1 MTTRMTT
8 TSSRKYAAKISSR
21 RNLRLDVWLLRH
33 LQVAVS
39 SLGRLVRAPVSSLMT
54 TTVIGIALALPTG
67 LHLLLSNAQALSG
80 NWDGA
85 ATVSLFIKRETPN
98 KRLDPLLAQLRKHAG
113 IAEVRLISRE
123 QALQEFRSLSGFA
136 GALETLQE
144 NPLPAVVVV
153 EPQPAQ
159 STPQA
164 AEALLEELQR
174 LPEVD
179 FAQIDLQ
186 WVKRFHGIT
195 EIARRAVM
203 LLVSL
208 LGMAVLLIVVNTI
221 RLEIQNRH
229 AEIEISKLIGA
240 TDAFIRRPFLY
251 SGIWYG
257 LFGGLIAGLLV
268 AVSLWLLDAPVARLA
283 GLYNSSFGLQ
293 GIDFSILSLLLG
305 GSTLLGLAGSWVAV
319 GRHLSAIEP
328 D

>member
-1 MTTRMTT
+1 MKPARN
-8 TSSRKYAAKISSR
+8 SRKRAARISSR
-21 RNLRLDVWLLRH
+21 NRPRLDVWVLRH
-33 LQVAVS
+33 LQVALS

-54 TTVIGIALALPTG
+54 TAVIGIALALPTG

-85 ATVSLFIKRETPN
+85 ATVSLFIRQKTTDQQLNQLLE
-98 KRLDPLLAQLRKHAG
+98 RLRQRSSIAG
-113 IAEVRLISRE
+113 VRLISRE
-123 QALQEFRSLSGFA
+123 QALDEFRLLSGFA
-136 GALETLQE
+136 AALEALEE
-144 NPLPAVVVV
+144 NPLPAVIVV
-153 EPQPAQ
+153 EPQPAH
-159 STPQA
+159 STPLA
-164 AEALLEELQR
+164 AEALLAQLKQ

-195 EIARRAVM
+195 EIARRAVL

-208 LGMAVLLIVVNTI
+208 LGMAVLLIVINTI

-257 LFGGLIAGLLV
+257 LCGGLVAWLLV
-268 AVSLWLLDAPVARLA
+268 ALSLWLLDAPVARLA
-283 GLYNSSFGLQ
+283 GLYNSSFDLQ
-293 GIDFSILSLLLG
+293 GMDFSTFSLLLG

>member
-1 MTTRMTT
+1 MKPARN
-8 TSSRKYAAKISSR
+8 SRKRAARISSR
-21 RNLRLDVWLLRH
+21 NRQRLDVWLLRH
-33 LQVAVS
+33 LQVALS
-39 SLGRLVRAPVSSLMT
+39 SLGRLVRSPVSSLMT
-54 TTVIGIALALPTG
+54 SAVIGIALALPTG

-85 ATVSLFIKRETPN
+85 ATVSLFIRQETTDQQLN
-98 KRLDPLLAQLRKHAG
+98 QLLERLRLRGG
-113 IAEVRLISRE
+113 IAGVRLISRE
-123 QALQEFRSLSGFA
+123 QALEEFRLLSGFA
-136 GALETLQE
+136 AALEALEE
-144 NPLPAVVVV
+144 NPLPAVIVV
-153 EPQPAQ
+153 EPQPAH
-159 STPQA
+159 STPLA
-164 AEALLEELQR
+164 AEALLAQLKQ

-195 EIARRAVM
+195 EIARRAVL

-257 LFGGLIAGLLV
+257 LCGGLVAWLLV
-268 AVSLWLLDAPVARLA
+268 ALSLWLLDAPVARLA
-283 GLYNSSFGLQ
+283 GLYNSSFDLQ
-293 GIDFSILSLLLG
+293 GMDFSTFSLLLG

>member
-1 MTTRMTT
+1 M
-8 TSSRKYAAKISSR
+8 
-21 RNLRLDVWLLRH
+21 LRH
-33 LQVAVS
+33 LQVALS

-54 TTVIGIALALPTG
+54 TAVIGIALALPTG

-85 ATVSLFIKRETPN
+85 ATVSLFIRQKTTDQQLNQLLE
-98 KRLDPLLAQLRKHAG
+98 RLRQRSSIAG
-113 IAEVRLISRE
+113 VRLISRE
-123 QALQEFRSLSGFA
+123 QALDEFRLLSGFA
-136 GALETLQE
+136 AALEALEE
-144 NPLPAVVVV
+144 NPLPAVIVV
-153 EPQPAQ
+153 EPQPAH
-159 STPQA
+159 STPLA
-164 AEALLEELQR
+164 AEALLAQLKQ

-195 EIARRAVM
+195 EIARRAVL

-208 LGMAVLLIVVNTI
+208 LGMAVLLIVINTI

-257 LFGGLIAGLLV
+257 LCGGLVAWLLV
-268 AVSLWLLDAPVARLA
+268 ALSLWLLDAPVARLA
-283 GLYNSSFGLQ
+283 GLYNSSFDLQ
-293 GIDFSILSLLLG
+293 GMDFSTFSLLLG

>member
-1 MTTRMTT
+1 MKPARN
-8 TSSRKYAAKISSR
+8 SRKRAARISSR
-21 RNLRLDVWLLRH
+21 NRQRLDVWLLRH
-33 LQVAVS
+33 LQVALS
-39 SLGRLVRAPVSSLMT
+39 SLGRLVRSPVSSLMT
-54 TTVIGIALALPTG
+54 SAVIGIALALPTG

-85 ATVSLFIKRETPN
+85 ATVSLFIRQETTDQQLN
-98 KRLDPLLAQLRKHAG
+98 QLLERLRLRGG
-113 IAEVRLISRE
+113 IAGVRLISRE
-123 QALQEFRSLSGFA
+123 QALEEFRLLSGFA
-136 GALETLQE
+136 AALEALEE
-144 NPLPAVVVV
+144 NPLPAVIVV
-153 EPQPAQ
+153 EPQPAH
-159 STPQA
+159 STPLA
-164 AEALLEELQR
+164 AEALLAQLQQ

-195 EIARRAVM
+195 EIARRAVL

-257 LFGGLIAGLLV
+257 LCGGLVAWLLV
-268 AVSLWLLDAPVARLA
+268 ALSLWLLDAPVARLA
-283 GLYNSSFGLQ
+283 GLYNSSFDLQ
-293 GIDFSILSLLLG
+293 GMDFSTFSLLLG

>member
-1 MTTRMTT
+1 M
-8 TSSRKYAAKISSR
+8 
-21 RNLRLDVWLLRH
+21 WLLRH
-33 LQVAVS
+33 LQVALS
-39 SLGRLVRAPVSSLMT
+39 SLGRLVRSPVSSLMT
-54 TTVIGIALALPTG
+54 SAVIGIALALPTG

-85 ATVSLFIKRETPN
+85 ATVSLFIRQETTDQQLN
-98 KRLDPLLAQLRKHAG
+98 QLLERLRLRGG
-113 IAEVRLISRE
+113 IAGVRLISRE
-123 QALQEFRSLSGFA
+123 QALEEFRLLSGFA
-136 GALETLQE
+136 AALEALEE
-144 NPLPAVVVV
+144 NPLPAVIVV
-153 EPQPAQ
+153 EPQPAH
-159 STPQA
+159 STPLA
-164 AEALLEELQR
+164 AEALLAQLKQ

-195 EIARRAVM
+195 EIARRAVL

-257 LFGGLIAGLLV
+257 LCGGLVAWLLV
-268 AVSLWLLDAPVARLA
+268 ALSLWLLDAPVARLA
-283 GLYNSSFGLQ
+283 GLYNSSFDLQ
-293 GIDFSILSLLLG
+293 GMDFSTFSLLLG

>member
-1 MTTRMTT
+1 MARRD
-8 TSSRKYAAKISSR
+8 SKKRSAQLSSR
-21 RNLRLDVWLLRH
+21 RNLRLDIWLLRH
-33 LQVAVS
+33 LQVAIS
-39 SLGRLVRAPVSSLMT
+39 SLGRLVRAPLSSLMT
-54 TTVIGIALALPTG
+54 CAVIGIALALPTG

-85 ATVSLFIKRETPN
+85 ATVSLFIKRETPDTE
-98 KRLDPLLAQLRKHAG
+98 LQPLVATLRQRAA
-113 IAEVRLISRE
+113 IAEVHLITRK
-123 QALQEFRSLSGFA
+123 QALEEFRLLSGFA
-136 GALETLQE
+136 GALDALQE

-153 EPQPAQ
+153 EPQPTH

-164 AEALLEELQR
+164 AQALLGELKR

-186 WVKRFHGIT
+186 WVERFHGIT
-195 EIARRAVM
+195 EIARRAVL

-208 LGMAVLLIVVNTI
+208 LGTAVLLIVVNTI

-268 AVSLWLLDAPVARLA
+268 ALSLWLLDAPVARLA
-283 GLYNSSFGLQ
+283 GLYSSNFSLQ
-293 GIDFSILSLLLG
+293 GLDFPTLALLLG

-328 D
+328 E